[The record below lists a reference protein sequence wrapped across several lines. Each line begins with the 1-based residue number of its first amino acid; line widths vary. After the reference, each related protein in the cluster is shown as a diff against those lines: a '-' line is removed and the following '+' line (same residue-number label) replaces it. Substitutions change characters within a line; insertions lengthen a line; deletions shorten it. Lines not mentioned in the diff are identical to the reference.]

1 MSYWTVG
8 FTAKKLLWR
17 FAKIEIFHIERLLK
31 TDFRWNTHGLKVDG
45 YLSVRY
51 YDDDKEFILR
61 GRQSKV
67 LH

>member
-45 YLSVRY
+45 YLSSRY
-51 YDDDKEFILR
+51 YDDKELILR
-61 GRQSKV
+61 GRQAKV

>member
-8 FTAKKLLWR
+8 FTAKKLQWR
-17 FAKIEIFHIERLLK
+17 FAKIEIFDIERLLK
-31 TDFRWNTHGLKVDG
+31 TDFGWNTHGLKVDG
-45 YLSVRY
+45 YLGLRY

-61 GRQSKV
+61 GRQAKV